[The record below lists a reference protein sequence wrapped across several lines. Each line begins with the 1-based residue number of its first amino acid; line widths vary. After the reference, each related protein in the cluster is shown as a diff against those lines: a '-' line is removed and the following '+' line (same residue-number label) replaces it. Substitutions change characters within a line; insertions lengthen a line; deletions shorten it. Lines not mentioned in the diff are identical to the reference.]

1 MGEAWRWGVKLHS
14 ISFSLEHILSKPRM
28 AVTFAFLMYEPDC
41 NAVVSRGTQSIAIN
55 ASYRLIHKGN
65 CEARSPCMKDACK
78 HAKRHRWF
86 NVLLSTAAAEGMF
99 YYM

>member
-1 MGEAWRWGVKLHS
+1 MGEAWRWGVELHS
-14 ISFSLEHILSKPRM
+14 ISLSLEHILSKPRM

-65 CEARSPCMKDACK
+65 CEARNYFLRCCCFDKC
-78 HAKRHRWF
+78 WF
-86 NVLLSTAAAEGMF
+86 DKCWFDKCDLLKF
-99 YYM
+99 I